1 MTRSTAIVL
10 ALLFFLTPVAH
21 AQNPQRID
29 PNEMM
34 RMMQDPAAMQKMA
47 EEAKAAEQCLAK
59 IEQADLDALER
70 KARAAGDEIDRLC
83 KAGKRDEAM
92 KKALSLAREM
102 NSNETLTTLRTC
114 TKDLSETMKKMVPI
128 SIPDFDDDLEPNE
141 SDICS

>member
-47 EEAKAAEQCLAK
+47 ASGLGRLPVIDGDGLIGIVTRRDIMSHIQ
-59 IEQADLDALER
+59 IRTDLR
-70 KARAAGDEIDRLC
+70 
-83 KAGKRDEAM
+83 
-92 KKALSLAREM
+92 S
-102 NSNETLTTLRTC
+102 
-114 TKDLSETMKKMVPI
+114 
-128 SIPDFDDDLEPNE
+128 
-141 SDICS
+141 